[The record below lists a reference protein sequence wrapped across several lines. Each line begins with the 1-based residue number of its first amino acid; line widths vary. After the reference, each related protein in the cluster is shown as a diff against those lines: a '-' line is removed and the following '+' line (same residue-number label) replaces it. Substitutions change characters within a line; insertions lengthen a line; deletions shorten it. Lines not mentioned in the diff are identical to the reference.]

1 MPIVFT
7 MTSRM
12 IVIVSACA
20 LLLCI
25 VVFMAGMQVGAHL
38 DTHLDAHVGNVGPAG
53 VIPAAAVSAS
63 PTAAWPAALA
73 SDASSSNNSGE
84 Q

>member
-12 IVIVSACA
+12 TVIVAACA

-25 VVFMAGMQVGAHL
+25 VVFMAGMQVGAR
-38 DTHLDAHVGNVGPAG
+38 LDAHVGNVDSAG
-53 VIPAAAVSAS
+53 VIPAAAVPAS
-63 PTAAWPAALA
+63 PAAAWPAAVA
-73 SDASSSNNSGE
+73 SGASSSNHSGE
-84 Q
+84 

>member
-20 LLLCI
+20 LLLYI
-25 VVFMAGMQVGAHL
+25 VVFMAGMQVGAR
-38 DTHLDAHVGNVGPAG
+38 LDAHAGNVDPAG
-53 VIPAAAVSAS
+53 VMAAAAVSAS

-73 SDASSSNNSGE
+73 SGASSSNNSGE

>member
-20 LLLCI
+20 LLLYI
-25 VVFMAGMQVGAHL
+25 VVFMAGMQVGAR
-38 DTHLDAHVGNVGPAG
+38 LDAHAGNVDPAG
-53 VIPAAAVSAS
+53 VMAAAVSAS

-73 SDASSSNNSGE
+73 SGASSSNNSGE